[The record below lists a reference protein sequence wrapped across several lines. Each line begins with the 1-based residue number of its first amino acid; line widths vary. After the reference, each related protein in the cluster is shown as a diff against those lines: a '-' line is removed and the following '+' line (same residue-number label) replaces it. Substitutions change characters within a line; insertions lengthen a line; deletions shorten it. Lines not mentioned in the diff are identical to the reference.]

1 MVEQTPN
8 EIHQGGVKLSLL
20 LSMEQAY
27 LHRRHKW
34 ITELWKSCA
43 KKKEIWREQNLEK
56 WKMNRGS
63 FGDQ

>member
-27 LHRRHKW
+27 LHRQHKW

-43 KKKEIWREQNLEK
+43 KKKEIWRENK
-56 WKMNRGS
+56 IWKSGR
-63 FGDQ
+63 